1 MMNGD
6 FEGKLAVRGGLRL
19 RSFGVNQRAQC
30 TAAESAGFGI
40 VAQGPGSIDFSN
52 GRLFCGNL
60 LASNDSQI
68 VNLPSFA
75 NNAGLVVPTHRSIAI
90 VSFSS
95 ELAG

>member
-6 FEGKLAVRGGLRL
+6 FENRLAVRGGLRL
-19 RSFGVNQRAQC
+19 RSFGVNQRAVC
-30 TAAESAGFGI
+30 TAEESAGFGI
-40 VAQGPGSIDFSN
+40 VAEGPGPIDFAN

-75 NNAGLVVPTHRSIAI
+75 NNAGLVVATARSPIG
-90 VSFSS
+90 SYYSG
-95 ELAG
+95 L